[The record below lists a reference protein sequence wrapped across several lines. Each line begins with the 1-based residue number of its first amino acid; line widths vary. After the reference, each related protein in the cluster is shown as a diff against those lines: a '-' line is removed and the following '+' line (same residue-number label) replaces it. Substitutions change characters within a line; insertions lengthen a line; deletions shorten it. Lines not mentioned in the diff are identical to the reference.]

1 MCLVVILTQVDGA
14 HNWLCRYLQASA
26 SPPPR
31 VQTPT
36 SSAGRATVSQP
47 TASRPP
53 HALLSTAR
61 ARTGA
66 QAVLTPPAQPE
77 PAPSP
82 PVAATAQAD
91 LFSLDFHAPAP
102 SQEPQQPKKDAKADI
117 LSLFAST
124 PAAQQQQQPVQSQFG
139 GPTSMVGQ
147 NGTGMWGVQSGWAGT
162 QASAP
167 AADPWGSFSSAA
179 PQSQV
184 RGLFR
189 AHKMIIPICSF
200 FGVCVR
206 IRCSSHRMSGRHH
219 RRPLRQLTK
228 AQPRT
233 SPTYGRLLR
242 LPLAPVRLPTK
253 VLATSLAHHLEEPA
267 RRRHHRQR
275 RMTRSVICGVIL
287 GEADRVRY
295 IERTLCFSFFLPFR
309 TC

>member
-14 HNWLCRYLQASA
+14 HNWLCRYFQASA

-189 AHKMIIPICSF
+189 AHKMFIPICSF
-200 FGVCVR
+200 LVSALESAVPVTECLVDTIGGHYGNSPKRNREPFQRMGVSFGCR
-206 IRCSSHRMSGRHH
+206 WRRC
-219 RRPLRQLTK
+219 
-228 AQPRT
+228 AYQPR
-233 SPTYGRLLR
+233 
-242 LPLAPVRLPTK
+242 
-253 VLATSLAHHLEEPA
+253 
-267 RRRHHRQR
+267 
-275 RMTRSVICGVIL
+275 
-287 GEADRVRY
+287 
-295 IERTLCFSFFLPFR
+295 F
-309 TC
+309 